1 MEPED
6 EERCALCGAVGHYRF
21 ACPQRRQYLEAACAF
36 VAARQRL
43 ASAWLPELPAALR
56 ARVAALVPRSSSAKV
71 ASRTLPDDPF
81 FRPRPHRPGKRKGRK
96 ARQAAK
102 QGAAAGAA
110 GGGDKKAARA
120 PVPDQPLTLLEF
132 RTTLPPEL
140 ASLLQQAWGGG
151 SLRYESF
158 CRCLSVPPSYTCLR
172 VNTLRC
178 PDIGEAQRQ
187 LDAALEPLREAY
199 RSAGANEA
207 ADAEPLWQVA
217 RHSLLPDVLT
227 VASAAAAADSA
238 PQLPPPPSAAQAGD
252 AGEGEG
258 RYSRP
263 ASDPYL
269 VVVGRLCG
277 EAVLRGADVFCKGV
291 LAASA
296 GLHNGAHVQ
305 LWADLDNLVL
315 RGSDVTQYEGRRVLL
330 GWGVARM
337 TRAEMFRAPRGL
349 AVELRRRA
357 PPATDAPSA
366 PQHPSHAIRG

>member
-1 MEPED
+1 M
-6 EERCALCGAVGHYRF
+6 
-21 ACPQRRQYLEAACAF
+21 
-36 VAARQRL
+36 
-43 ASAWLPELPAALR
+43 
-56 ARVAALVPRSSSAKV
+56 
-71 ASRTLPDDPF
+71 
-81 FRPRPHRPGKRKGRK
+81 
-96 ARQAAK
+96 
-102 QGAAAGAA
+102 
-110 GGGDKKAARA
+110 
-120 PVPDQPLTLLEF
+120 
-132 RTTLPPEL
+132 
-140 ASLLQQAWGGG
+140 
-151 SLRYESF
+151 
-158 CRCLSVPPSYTCLR
+158 
-172 VNTLRC
+172 
-178 PDIGEAQRQ
+178 
-187 LDAALEPLREAY
+187 
-199 RSAGANEA
+199 
-207 ADAEPLWQVA
+207 A

-238 PQLPPPPSAAQAGD
+238 PQLPPPPPAAQAGD

-366 PQHPSHAIRG
+366 HTTSGAIRG